1 MKLVSLV
8 LCAALAMGCIPLNTL
23 RGDESRHRSTKEED
37 AVDLA
42 LLFCFKELAARDDD
56 NYVNGPISAV
66 DNVRRAIK
74 NIEDAQAIASADR
87 SIADRTWPFPW
98 NNKQR
103 YAPIGVVPG
112 LARCRTEL
120 PDLMARWQALADR
133 DKRQDDANEK
143 LADEDL
149 KQAIATVGP
158 QRRSVL
164 RLHGLPRE
172 YKHGAEWQRESHWH
186 YGHEAGDTQNGFY
199 ICQISY
205 FFEDEKL
212 VASNETPRNCANIV
226 RP

>member
-1 MKLVSLV
+1 MKLVSLM
-8 LCAALAMGCIPLNTL
+8 LCAALTMGCVALNTL
-23 RGDESRHRSTKEED
+23 RGDESRHKSTKEED
-37 AVDLA
+37 AVHLA
-42 LLFCFKELAARDDD
+42 LLFCFRELTAEED

-66 DNVRRAIK
+66 DNIRRAMK
-74 NIEDAQAIASADR
+74 NVEDAQAIASADR
-87 SIADRTWPFPW
+87 TIADRTWPFPW
-98 NNKQR
+98 NKAS

-120 PDLMARWQALADR
+120 PVRSARWQALAER
-133 DKRQDDANEK
+133 NQREDDANEK
-143 LADEDL
+143 LIDEVL

-172 YKHGAEWQRESHWH
+172 YKPGTEWQRESHWN
-186 YGHEAGDTQNGFY
+186 YGHEAGSTQTGFY
-199 ICQISY
+199 FCQISY